1 MSRLEEGANNT
12 GIKLDQT
19 PGDEQLRMAIFY
31 TKSIYQPKN
40 NQYFVS
46 NAEIEI
52 ATEVNLKKFGF
63 DAIEKLYHA
72 VRDTN
77 QLGMLRRKWT
87 VNSIE
92 EDIYKVTGL
101 YVEQEKVKSGITE
114 QQQICIYIHILY
126 APNIPGEWVLE
137 QEPIDYLVN
146 MSKQKNISLNDLE
159 CLMDYAQNNRSFKYG
174 RSVANFAKDLKDAK
188 NYGFK

>member
-1 MSRLEEGANNT
+1 MSRFEEGANNT
-12 GIKLDQT
+12 GLKLDQT

-63 DAIEKLYHA
+63 EAIEKLYHA
-72 VRDTN
+72 VRDAN
-77 QLGMLRRKWT
+77 QLGILRRKWT

-114 QQQICIYIHILY
+114 QQQICRYLHILY
-126 APNIPGEWVLE
+126 APNVTGEWVFE
-137 QEPIDYLVN
+137 QEPIDYLVD
-146 MSKQKNISLNDLE
+146 MSKQKNISLSDLE
-159 CLMDYAQNNRSFKYG
+159 CLMDYARLNRSFKYG
-174 RSVANFAKDLKDAK
+174 RNVDNYTKDLKEAI
-188 NYGFK
+188 NFVLL